1 MLTKPTHWPPYVE
14 VCPGSWSP
22 KLPVDWGTQFQQ
34 TLLHAEDDRDNACLQ
49 YKGITGE
56 STFFQ
61 YCVVRAFSIDRVLPE
76 VNLIYYN
83 LGSTALYH
91 TVPYCDELYS
101 TEMN

>member
-22 KLPVDWGTQFQQ
+22 KLPDDWGTQFQQ

-56 STFFQ
+56 STFF
-61 YCVVRAFSIDRVLPE
+61 
-76 VNLIYYN
+76 N
-83 LGSTALYH
+83 TALSAHSPLIESY
-91 TVPYCDELYS
+91 PR
-101 TEMN
+101 